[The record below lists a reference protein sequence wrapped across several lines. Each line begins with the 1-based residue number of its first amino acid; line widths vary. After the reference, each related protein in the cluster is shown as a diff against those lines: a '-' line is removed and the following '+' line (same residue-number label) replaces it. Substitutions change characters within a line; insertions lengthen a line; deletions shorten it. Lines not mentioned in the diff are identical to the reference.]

1 MTSRRGRIGIKKK
14 NINNLFKHF
23 NILEINEIIN
33 SLNKVQ
39 ICEFQKECD
48 RNLVYLGNYQKKIE
62 NSEEKTE
69 RLSR

>member
-14 NINNLFKHF
+14 NINNLFKRF